1 MMEVYW
7 GFFVGGVLLALV
19 IVLFG
24 DVLDGML
31 DGLLDFLSLEFGE
44 VLNPMILVGG
54 VTVFGGA
61 GILLTQYTSLQPIPV
76 AICALL
82 LAVFCSLLVYF
93 LYVQPMKQAENSTA
107 FSIKELAGKIGEII
121 TSVPSHGY
129 GEILI
134 RVGAG
139 MTNQIAASFD
149 QEEIPSGARVVV
161 IEVKDN
167 VLYVSPFT
175 EGIHHNQ
182 SF

>member
-1 MMEVYW
+1 MTEVYW
-7 GFFVGGVLLALV
+7 GFFAGGVILAFV

-31 DGLLDFLSLEFGE
+31 DGMLDGVLDFLSLEFGE
-44 VLNPMILVGG
+44 ILNPMILVGG
-54 VTVFGGA
+54 ATVFGGA
-61 GILLTQYTSLQPIPV
+61 GILLTEYTAMQPVPIAV
-76 AICALL
+76 CALL

-93 LYVQPMKQAENSTA
+93 LYIKPMKKAENSTA
-107 FSIKELAGKIGEII
+107 FSIRELSGKIGEII
-121 TSVPSHGY
+121 TPVPSHGY

-149 QEEIPSGARVVV
+149 HEEIASGTRVVV
-161 IEVKDN
+161 VEVKDN

-175 EGIHHNQ
+175 EGI
-182 SF
+182 S